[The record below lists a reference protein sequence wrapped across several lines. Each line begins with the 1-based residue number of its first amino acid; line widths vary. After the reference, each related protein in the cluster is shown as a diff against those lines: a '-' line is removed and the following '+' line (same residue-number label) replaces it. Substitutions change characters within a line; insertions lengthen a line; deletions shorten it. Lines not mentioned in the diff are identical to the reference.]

1 MKNSIKRAQS
11 QACLGFAEQKN
22 FRPLAKHL
30 KRLSL
35 TLLLLITAATG
46 AWADWTGGTYT
57 ATTNEELGAITV
69 GADATLTINEGVTV
83 TVSGGINANGHTLT
97 VKGAGMLTVTGT
109 NGTNGADGGMYDGGG
124 GGNGSAGFTGT
135 LIVDGATVNV
145 TGGNGG
151 NGGGGLQYGGNG
163 GNGAAG
169 VSGSI
174 TLNSGSVTVTGGAG
188 GNGGKAY
195 MQNGTIGSAGQ
206 AVTETITA
214 STAEESDDNSTWTAI
229 SGTTSLK
236 RYVRADSTA
245 PAVEVTISDD
255 KSEASFQMPQYDLT
269 ATYTLKR
276 DMTVDVAGEM
286 ADRIRIKKDGN
297 DYQAVDATQMNPV
310 VKDNLET
317 NSPVTL
323 TVTTDYTL
331 QLQKQSETNADEWT
345 DATALSVGTFR
356 YKITGA
362 GNYSGICYSE
372 EFALFE
378 GYEIKVAAGEYATFY
393 KDEPL
398 YADTETSGDAVLYT
412 ISSVSADKAVL
423 SSAITTAPSLTPLL
437 VFNSSEETKAFLL
450 IPADA
455 EPNLVLTVAPE
466 FKGTLEA
473 TTIAASTDEQNNY
486 ALNGKQFVWVKD
498 ALPVAANKAWLAVP
512 VSTSNARR
520 LVIVFDETTG
530 IDVANSQQPTANSY
544 YDLNGRKLNAVP
556 TKKGVYILNGRKVVI
571 K

>member
-22 FRPLAKHL
+22 FRPLAKL
-30 KRLSL
+30 KKL
-35 TLLLLITAATG
+35 TLTLALLITAATG
-46 AWADWTGGTYT
+46 AWAQGAFSSDPYT
-57 ATTNEELGAITV
+57 STTEFNRVSVTSSM
-69 GADATLTINEGVTV
+69 TLNINEGVIV
-83 TVSGGINANGHTLT
+83 TVNSGLTIEDGVTLT
-97 VKGAGMLTVTGT
+97 LT
-109 NGTNGADGGMYDGGG
+109 GGG
-124 GGNGSAGFTGT
+124 RLSVFGESGDWGRDASYVEGT
-135 LIVDGATVNV
+135 LIYEATAGGDGKPAIILNGNAKIVIDNGEIYAEGGPGGRGGTDETAGINKPDGAAGNAFSRFPTIDGATLYYNSFYEWIKC
-145 TGGNGG
+145 T
-151 NGGGGLQYGGNG
+151 
-163 GNGAAG
+163 
-169 VSGSI
+169 SGDQ
-174 TLNSGSVTVTGGAG
+174 TLYNEM
-188 GNGGKAY
+188 KA
-195 MQNGTIGSAGQ
+195 
-206 AVTETITA
+206 V
-214 STAEESDDNSTWTAI
+214 
-229 SGTTSLK
+229 
-236 RYVRADSTA
+236 
-245 PAVEVTISDD
+245 PATFEVTIDNSL
-255 KSEASFQMPQYDLT
+255 EQPTASFQMPQYDLT

-276 DMTVDVAGEM
+276 DMTVDVDGEM
-286 ADRIRIKKDGN
+286 ADRIRIQMVDN
-297 DYQAVDATQMNPV
+297 AFQAVDATQMNPV

-331 QLQKQSETNADEWT
+331 QLQKQSETDETVWT
-345 DATALSVGTFR
+345 DVTALSVGNFR

-378 GYEIKVAAGEYATFY
+378 GYEIKVATGEYATFY

-398 YADTETSGDAVLYT
+398 YADTETSADAVLYT

-437 VFNSSEETKAFLL
+437 VFNSSEETKTFLL

-455 EPNLVLTVAPE
+455 EPNLDLTVAPE

-498 ALPVAANKAWLAVP
+498 ALAVNANKAWLAIP
-512 VSTSNARR
+512 TSTARQIS
-520 LVIVFDETTG
+520 IVFGDATSISAVSGSPADNNSLYTLDG
-530 IDVANSQQPTANSY
+530 RKVANGQWSMV
-544 YDLNGRKLNAVP
+544 NGQL
-556 TKKGVYILNGRKVVI
+556 KKGVYILNGKKVVV